1 VKKTV
6 SLDPKSTISPIDV
19 QINHVN
25 EALQILTTPEVDGYN
40 LNCNGNTTNNN
51 ITKQDQTSLF
61 ERPIPVTEPSLESNK
76 SGVSGIGER
85 EREWEYFDKLG
96 KRLVNFP

>member
-1 VKKTV
+1 
-6 SLDPKSTISPIDV
+6 LDPNSTISPIDV

-25 EALQILTTPEVDGYN
+25 QALQILTTPEVDGYH
-40 LNCNGNTTNNN
+40 LNCNGN

>member
-1 VKKTV
+1 MKKTV
-6 SLDPKSTISPIDV
+6 SLDPNSTISPIDV

-25 EALQILTTPEVDGYN
+25 QALQILTTPEVDGYH
-40 LNCNGNTTNNN
+40 LNCNGN